1 MSPATADKKP
11 RWHSA
16 TISDVAELAGVSKAT
31 VSIVLNSKPSPIKV
45 SESTRQRIL
54 NAAKELS
61 YSPNRL
67 ARAFSTRRSNVLGV
81 VTSSAHYLFASD
93 YSARVLKGIA
103 QAAHEHHYNIMIF
116 DDEIIAM
123 AGSSQ
128 SYVSLI
134 SSRHVDGIIVI
145 SPDKKNP
152 SMAIRA
158 KELKDRGMPFVFVW
172 RRPEEVQ
179 GTIIRVDNLHGVK
192 AATEYLLSLGHKDIA
207 VITHGK
213 ESQSSQERLTAFEKV
228 LRDHQLVLRTE
239 LIFHDEFHPADDHNV
254 VDKIM
259 SLPQLPTAI
268 FAFYDPI
275 AINVINILADKGIRI
290 PEQISVV
297 GFGDLY
303 TANYPRPILTTV
315 KEPVE
320 QIGYRA
326 VSILVDHLE
335 HHDSVLLDEEITF
348 DPVLVVRASCGPAPM
363 ATS

>member
-1 MSPATADKKP
+1 MSPAEEDKKS

-16 TISDVAELAGVSKAT
+16 TITDVAELAGVSKAT

-45 SESTRQRIL
+45 SDSTRQRIL
-54 NAAKELS
+54 NAARELS

-81 VTSSAHYLFASD
+81 VASSAHYLFASD
-93 YSARVLKGIA
+93 YAARVLKGIA

-116 DDEIIAM
+116 DDEIIAL
-123 AGSSQ
+123 ANSSQ
-128 SYVSLI
+128 SYASLI
-134 SSRHVDGIIVI
+134 SSRHVDGIILI
-145 SPDKKNP
+145 SPDRKNP
-152 SMAIRA
+152 SMASRA

-172 RRPEEVQ
+172 RRPQEVK
-179 GTIIRVDNLHGVK
+179 GTTIRVDNQHGIK
-192 AATEYLLSLGHKDIA
+192 IATEYLLSMGHKDIA

-213 ESQSSQERLTAFEKV
+213 ESQSSRERLTAFEKV
-228 LRDHQLVLRTE
+228 LCEHQIPFRSELV
-239 LIFHDEFHPADDHNV
+239 FHDEFHPADDHDI

-259 SLPQLPTAI
+259 SLPHLPTAI

-320 QIGYRA
+320 QIGHRA
-326 VSILVDHLE
+326 VTLLVDHLQ
-335 HHDSVLLDEEITF
+335 HQDSFSLEEEITF
-348 DPVLVVRASCGPAPM
+348 DPSLVIRTSCGPAPP
-363 ATS
+363 AKS

>member
-1 MSPATADKKP
+1 MSPAEEGKKAH
-11 RWHSA
+11 WHSA
-16 TISDVAELAGVSKAT
+16 TITDVAELAGVSKAT

-45 SESTRQRIL
+45 SETTRQRIL

-81 VTSSAHYLFASD
+81 VASSAHHLFASD

-116 DDEIIAM
+116 DDEIIAL
-123 AGSSQ
+123 ADSKE

-134 SSRHVDGIIVI
+134 SCRHVDGIILI
-145 SPDKKNP
+145 SPDKRNP
-152 SMAIRA
+152 AMAMRA

-172 RRPEEVQ
+172 RHPIEVQ
-179 GTIIRVDNLHGVK
+179 GTTIRVDNLHGVRI
-192 AATEYLLSLGHKDIA
+192 ATEYLLSLGHKDIA

-213 ESQSSQERLTAFEKV
+213 ESQSSRERLEAFEKV
-228 LRDHQLVLRTE
+228 LYEHQIVLRPE
-239 LIFHDEFHPADDHNV
+239 LVFHDEFHPADDHEI
-254 VDKIM
+254 VDKIT

-275 AINVINILADKGIRI
+275 AINVINLLDDRGIRI
-290 PEQISVV
+290 PEQISVM

-320 QIGYRA
+320 QIGHRA
-326 VSILVDHLE
+326 VSMLVDHLQ
-335 HHDSVLLDEEITF
+335 HQQSVLAEEEITF
-348 DPVLVVRASCGPAPM
+348 DPSLVIRSSCGPAPL
-363 ATS
+363 AAS